1 MIFLEVLQTGPLALV
16 QDLGRPGL
24 AHVGVGRSGAA
35 DRRSHAL
42 ANRLLANP
50 EGSATLEI
58 TLGGF
63 AARVLGGAIDVT
75 VSGADPS
82 PAVDGI
88 PFGINSIQHIGD
100 GQVIT
105 LGTAATG
112 LRSYLGVRGG
122 VDVAP
127 VLGSRSYD
135 TLSGIGPAPLQAGDM
150 IPVGRPAAAFPSVAQ
165 APVGPLAAGRVDLTV
180 TSGPREDW
188 FTDPDALIRSAW
200 VISERSDR
208 VGVRLVGPPLQHRW
222 PDRQLASEGVTRGA
236 IQVPPNG
243 QPVILGP
250 DHPTTGGYP
259 VIGVIIDADTD
270 RVGQLRPGQ
279 PVRLHWNHSGNA
291 HGNGAGLVELKS

>member
-1 MIFLEVLQTGPLALV
+1 VIFLEVLQTGPLALV

-24 AHVGVGRSGAA
+24 AHIGVGRSGAA

-50 EGSATLEI
+50 EDSATLEI

-63 AARVLGGAIDVT
+63 TARVLGGAIDVAI
-75 VSGADPS
+75 SGADPS
-82 PAVDGI
+82 PAADGI
-88 PFGINSIQHIGD
+88 PFGINSIQHVGD

-105 LGTAATG
+105 FGTAATG

-150 IPVGRPAAAFPSVAQ
+150 IPVGRPAAAFPSIAQ
-165 APVGPLAAGRVDLTV
+165 APVGPIAAGRVDLTV
-180 TSGPREDW
+180 APGPREDW
-188 FTDPDALIRSAW
+188 FTDPEALIRSAW

-259 VIGVIIDADTD
+259 VIGVVIDADTD

-279 PVRLHWNHSGNA
+279 PVRLHWNPSGNA
-291 HGNGAGLVELKS
+291 TATAPGW

>member
-1 MIFLEVLQTGPLALV
+1 VIVLEVLRTGPLALV

-24 AHVGVGRSGAA
+24 AHIGVGRSGAA

-50 EGSATLEI
+50 EDSATLEI

-63 AARVLGGAIDVT
+63 AARVLGGAIDVA

-82 PAVDGI
+82 PAADGI
-88 PFGINSIQHIGD
+88 PFGINSIQHVGD
-100 GQVIT
+100 GQVIVF
-105 LGTAATG
+105 GTAATG

-122 VDVAP
+122 IDVAP

-135 TLSGIGPAPLQAGDM
+135 TLSGIGPAPLQAGDV
-150 IPVGRPAAAFPSVAQ
+150 IPVGRPAAAFPGVAQ
-165 APVGPLAAGRVDLTV
+165 APVGPIAAGRVDLTV
-180 TSGPREDW
+180 APGPREDW
-188 FTDPDALIRSAW
+188 FTDPEALIRSAW

-259 VIGVIIDADTD
+259 VIGVVIDTD
-270 RVGQLRPGQ
+270 TDKVGQLRPGQ

-291 HGNGAGLVELKS
+291 TATAPGW

>member
-1 MIFLEVLQTGPLALV
+1 VIFLEVLQTGPLALV

-24 AHVGVGRSGAA
+24 AHIGVGRSGAA

-50 EGSATLEI
+50 EDSATLEI

-63 AARVLGGAIDVT
+63 TARVLGGAIDVAI
-75 VSGADPS
+75 SGADPS
-82 PAVDGI
+82 PAADGI
-88 PFGINSIQHIGD
+88 PFGINSIQHVGD

-105 LGTAATG
+105 FGTAATG

-150 IPVGRPAAAFPSVAQ
+150 IPVGRPAAAFPSIAQ
-165 APVGPLAAGRVDLTV
+165 APVGPIAAGRVDLTV
-180 TSGPREDW
+180 APGPREDW
-188 FTDPDALIRSAW
+188 FTDPEALIRSAW

-279 PVRLHWNHSGNA
+279 PVRLHWNPSGNA
-291 HGNGAGLVELKS
+291 TATAPGW